1 VVGDDAGGLWVQVG
15 DHRIEAEAVI
25 VAAGARSGTV
35 VPALQHALRPV
46 REQAL
51 LTQPVKRRLAGAHRA
66 GQGYTAWCQQADG
79 RVAVSGCRWATP
91 HLETGETDPSVI
103 VPSIQAALERFV
115 RQYID
120 ADVAIAERWAWIW
133 ATGRDGLPLVGRMPG
148 DARVLAC
155 TGFGSTAWSFEAA
168 AGRDVARGLLTG
180 ASGLPNFIAAKR
192 LSRWR

>member
-1 VVGDDAGGLWVQVG
+1 MTHPLKQ
-15 DHRIEAEAVI
+15 
-25 VAAGARSGTV
+25 TL
-35 VPALQHALRPV
+35 P
-46 REQAL
+46 
-51 LTQPVKRRLAGAHRA
+51 GAHRA
-66 GQGYTAWCQQADG
+66 GQGYTAWRQRADG
-79 RVAVSGCRWATP
+79 RVVVSGCRWATP

-115 RQYID
+115 RKHID
-120 ADVAIAERWAWIW
+120 ADVEIAERWAWIW

-168 AGRDVARGLLTG
+168 AGRAVARGLLTG
-180 ASGLPNFIAAKR
+180 ASELPDFIAAKR